1 MVFMKRFSL
10 LVLLFV
16 ACKLSFGQSVAAS
29 NFRHWYDPNNEV
41 ELQIRPIK
49 AANQIIVR
57 YTLISKQN
65 SVNKYSI
72 YWEGRN
78 TYVEHQGVPIA
89 ERDSVISN
97 TGIEKRG
104 IIKFSVPDKPW
115 LLVAKVTN
123 NDNQRNWTYYKLI
136 ESIYPVDGW
145 LETKEGV
152 ITENHLSKNKE
163 YTAHTADGK
172 PMHASYYTTNFPAA
186 LPPFADK
193 EGRTERF
200 FFHDSIF
207 HVQDGSS
214 FTPKKEGLYL
224 FQEDTTAA
232 RGFAY
237 RVVKENFPK
246 FTKMEELLA
255 PLILVT
261 TPEEYTDLTNAKGD
275 KAKFDKVILTMTGD
289 KYRAKEFMKQF
300 FRRVE
305 LANIYFSSYKEGWK
319 TDRGILY
326 VVMGLPDEVSR
337 NAGNEI
343 WNYKNLNVRFTF
355 VKSGS
360 VYDPDNYVLL
370 RDKRFT
376 DPWFSSVDQ
385 IRKARF

>member
-1 MVFMKRFSL
+1 MIKRISIVLL
-10 LVLLFV
+10 LVVVSEF
-16 ACKLSFGQSVAAS
+16 ARSQSVAAS
-29 NFRHWYDPNNEV
+29 NFKHWYDPSNEV

-49 AANQIIVR
+49 AANQIVVR
-57 YTLISKQN
+57 YTLITKKN
-65 SVNKYSI
+65 TLDKYTLS
-72 YWEGRN
+72 WEGRN
-78 TYVEHQGVPIA
+78 TYVEHQGVPIV
-89 ERDSVISN
+89 ETDSVLS
-97 TGIEKRG
+97 TAGQQRRG
-104 IIKFSVPDKPW
+104 VIKFAVPNKAW
-115 LLVAKVTN
+115 LLVGRVTN
-123 NDNQRNWTYYKLI
+123 NDTQKSWVYYKLI

-145 LETKEGV
+145 LETGEGV

-163 YTAHTADGK
+163 YVAHTADGK
-172 PMHASYYTTNFPAA
+172 SMHVSYYNTHFPAA

-200 FFHDSIF
+200 FFHDSLF
-207 HVQDGSS
+207 HLSDKQA
-214 FTPKKEGLYL
+214 FTPKREGLYL

-237 RVVKENFPK
+237 RLVKENFPK
-246 FTKMEELLA
+246 FTRLEELLP

-261 TPEEYTDLTNAKGD
+261 TPEEYSELSNAKGD
-275 KAKFDKVILTMTGD
+275 KAKFDKVILSMTGD
-289 KYRAKEFMKQF
+289 KYRAKEFMKNF

-326 VVMGLPDEVSR
+326 VVMGLPDEVTR
-337 NAGNEI
+337 NSGNEI
-343 WNYKNLNVRFTF
+343 WNYKSLNTRFTF

-360 VYDPDNYVLL
+360 VYDPENYVLL

-376 DPWFSSVDQ
+376 EPWFSSVDL

>member
-1 MVFMKRFSL
+1 MKRFSSL
-10 LVLLFV
+10 LLFFAV
-16 ACKLSFGQSVAAS
+16 CKLSFGQSVAAS

-41 ELQIRPIK
+41 ELQIRPIR

-57 YTLISKQN
+57 YTLIAKQN
-65 SVNKYSI
+65 SVDKYTI
-72 YWEGRN
+72 NWEGRN

-89 ERDSVISN
+89 ERDSVLSN
-97 TGIEKRG
+97 TGLQKRG
-104 IIKFSVPDKPW
+104 VIKFAVPNKPW
-115 LLVAKVTN
+115 LLVGKVTN
-123 NDNQRNWTYYKLI
+123 NDNQKSWTYYKLI

-145 LETKEGV
+145 LETREGV

-163 YTAHTADGK
+163 FIAHTADGK
-172 PMHASYYTTNFPAA
+172 AMHASYYTTNFPAA

-200 FFHDSIF
+200 FFHDSTF
-207 HVQDGSS
+207 HVQEGSS
-214 FTPKKEGLYL
+214 FTPRKEGLYL

-232 RGFAY
+232 RGFSY

-246 FTKMEELLA
+246 FTKIDELLP

-261 TPEEYTDLTNAKGD
+261 TPEEYTELTNAKGD
-275 KAKFDKVILTMTGD
+275 KAKFDKVILSMTGD

-343 WNYKNLNVRFTF
+343 WNYKSLNVRFTF

-360 VYDPDNYVLL
+360 VYDPENFVLL

-376 DPWFSSVDQ
+376 DPWFSSVDL